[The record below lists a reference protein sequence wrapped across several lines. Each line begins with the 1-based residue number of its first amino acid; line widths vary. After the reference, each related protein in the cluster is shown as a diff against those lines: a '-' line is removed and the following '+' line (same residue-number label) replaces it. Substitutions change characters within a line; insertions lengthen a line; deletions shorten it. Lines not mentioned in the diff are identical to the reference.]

1 MSRSRIIEDFIVI
14 WFDLHID
21 ETNDAY
27 QQTISQLRPLI
38 NSIKLFTDADECF
51 TFITELQSVKIFLI
65 VSNVVPEIFLSS
77 VRDMNKFNRNYEQ
90 WIKIRDESDDISLL
104 CDELKQNIRQ
114 CQQDLLPISMISSC
128 STSQLN
134 ELNPSFMY
142 SQLLKEIL
150 IKMEYDDK
158 AKCEFIEFCRAQY
171 AGNRYLLNIIEDF
184 ERNYHDHPPIWWY
197 TKESFIYSILNKALR
212 THDIE
217 VIINMRYFICE
228 LYRQIEQLFLQKKFT
243 NIFTVYRGQGVFND
257 DFENIMKSKDGLL
270 SFSNLLSTS
279 FDRDVSLI
287 FARSSRMNANLT
299 GILFEIEID
308 PYINS
313 SASFVSLENL
323 SYYPEEKEVLFSMHT
338 VFHIS
343 EMKQIEDRL
352 WQVNLNLISDADEQ
366 LTQLTEVIRTEIKG
380 ETGWDQLGYLMIK
393 MSEFIKA
400 ENIYRTLLDSTP
412 SSSDVKR
419 LVRRQNQLATAL
431 YHTGNLQEALSYLE
445 KAFDMQQ
452 QSSSLKYEDLY
463 HGYSR
468 IASVHSS
475 LGNYS
480 TCLSLTE
487 KAHEIA
493 ERLFPPDDYM
503 NLADSYHGLG
513 WIHYLLNH
521 HTDALS
527 YCNKAIALIEKS
539 GIKDH
544 LFPSNL
550 FDSIGRIYYAMKDY
564 SNALIY
570 YEKSFEI
577 NKKSL
582 PPNHA
587 LFAADYCNIG
597 EIHHVKG
604 NYQTALSFFQQA
616 LEIRQKSF
624 PPEHL
629 NIGDVHNNIGE
640 VYNSMSEHSTALYHF
655 NKALAITQKS
665 RPANHP
671 FLSVIAKNI
680 ADVQAAMKLNESTIV
695 VPSNL

>member
-38 NSIKLFTDADECF
+38 NSIKLFTDADECL

-77 VRDMNKFNRNYEQ
+77 VRDMNKFDRNFEQ
-90 WIKIRDESDDISLL
+90 WIKIRDKSDDISLL

-228 LYRQIEQLFLQKKFT
+228 LYRQIEQLSLQRKCT
-243 NIFTVYRGQGVFND
+243 STFTVYRGQGVFND

-270 SFSNLLSTS
+270 SFSNFLSTS
-279 FDRDVSLI
+279 FDRDVSII
-287 FARSSRMNANLT
+287 FARSSRMDANLT

-323 SYYPEEKEVLFSMHT
+323 SYYPDEKEVLFSMHT
-338 VFHIS
+338 VFRIS

-366 LTQLTEVIRTEIKG
+366 FTQLTEIIRNEIQG
-380 ETGWDQLGYLMIK
+380 ETGWDQLGHLMIQ

-400 ENIYRTLLDSTP
+400 EHIYRTLLDSTP
-412 SSSDVKR
+412 DDDFAR
-419 LVRRQNQLATAL
+419 LARRQHQLGRAL
-431 YHTGNLQEALSYLE
+431 YHTGDLEQAL
-445 KAFDMQQ
+445 
-452 QSSSLKYEDLY
+452 SSLKKALDIQQQYFPFNYEDLY
-463 HGYSR
+463 FIYRR
-468 IASVHSS
+468 IGGVYASLS
-475 LGNYS
+475 NYS
-480 TCLSLTE
+480 LSLSFFR
-487 KAHEIA
+487 KAHETQKQFLA
-493 ERLFPPDDYM
+493 SDDDPK
-503 NLADSYHGLG
+503 LVTSYNNLG
-513 WIHYLLNH
+513 WINYLLGH
-521 HTDALS
+521 HTNALS
-527 YCNKAIALIEKS
+527 YYNEALTLIEKS
-539 GIKDH
+539 GMTNH
-544 LFPSNL
+544 TNVYYLY
-550 FDSIGRIYYAMKDY
+550 DSIGRMYYTMKDY
-564 SNALIY
+564 SSALIY
-570 YEKSFEI
+570 YEKAFELH
-577 NKKSL
+577 KKSL

-587 LFAADYCNIG
+587 FFAADYCNIG
-597 EIHHVKG
+597 EIHHAKRD
-604 NYQTALSFFQQA
+604 YQTALSLFQQA

-640 VYNSMSEHSTALYHF
+640 VYNSMSEHSTALDHF
-655 NKALAITQKS
+655 NKALAISQKS